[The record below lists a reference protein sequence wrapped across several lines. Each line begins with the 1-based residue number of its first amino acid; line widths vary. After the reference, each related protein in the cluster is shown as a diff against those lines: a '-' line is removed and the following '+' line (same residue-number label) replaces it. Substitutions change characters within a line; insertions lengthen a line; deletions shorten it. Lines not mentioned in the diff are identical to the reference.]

1 LQCVE
6 NVPVLKEV
14 KNRKIVKSDTLQD
27 NLLIEGDNY
36 HALSVLNYTHKNKI
50 DVIYI
55 DPPYNTGSDDFKYN
69 DRFNH
74 STWLVFMKNR
84 LEVAKE
90 LLSEDGLI
98 FVHCDNNEQAYLK
111 ILMDEIYGRDNFLE
125 TITVVNN
132 PRGRDYGALANM
144 HEFMCVFSKTYLY
157 EAYKLYD
164 EEKEF
169 PYKDTN
175 GEFEIRELRNRNIK
189 FNKDNRPNLFYS
201 FWLNPKKQDKDGFY
215 EISIEKKN
223 GWIEVAPAKSQGVQT
238 VWRWGKPKSEE
249 NLNINIVGKDNQNGG
264 YQIVEKYREKT
275 RLARSV
281 WWDKE
286 VNSERG
292 TLHLKNLFKGKIFDF
307 PKPEE
312 LIKRVIEIGTQK
324 GDLVL
329 DFHLG
334 SGTTASVA
342 HKMERRYIGVE
353 QMDYIENIPVK
364 RLIKV
369 IEGEDGGVSKA
380 VKWEGGGSFVYA
392 ELLKNNQK
400 FIEEIEKVKSDK
412 DIKKIYKE
420 MQGEAFFRYDIDIQK
435 LKDKSTEKSFDELDL
450 NSKKNILL
458 DCLDANHLYVNYSDI
473 EDNTFKVDKKDVVLN
488 KKFYE

>member
-1 LQCVE
+1 
-6 NVPVLKEV
+6 
-14 KNRKIVKSDTLQD
+14 
-27 NLLIEGDNY
+27 
-36 HALSVLNYTHKNKI
+36 
-50 DVIYI
+50 
-55 DPPYNTGSDDFKYN
+55 
-69 DRFNH
+69 
-74 STWLVFMKNR
+74 
-84 LEVAKE
+84 
-90 LLSEDGLI
+90 
-98 FVHCDNNEQAYLK
+98 
-111 ILMDEIYGRDNFLE
+111 
-125 TITVVNN
+125 
-132 PRGRDYGALANM
+132 
-144 HEFMCVFSKTYLY
+144 
-157 EAYKLYD
+157 
-164 EEKEF
+164 
-169 PYKDTN
+169 
-175 GEFEIRELRNRNIK
+175 
-189 FNKDNRPNLFYS
+189 
-201 FWLNPKKQDKDGFY
+201 
-215 EISIEKKN
+215 
-223 GWIEVAPAKSQGVQT
+223 
-238 VWRWGKPKSEE
+238 
-249 NLNINIVGKDNQNGG
+249 
-264 YQIVEKYREKT
+264 
-275 RLARSV
+275 V